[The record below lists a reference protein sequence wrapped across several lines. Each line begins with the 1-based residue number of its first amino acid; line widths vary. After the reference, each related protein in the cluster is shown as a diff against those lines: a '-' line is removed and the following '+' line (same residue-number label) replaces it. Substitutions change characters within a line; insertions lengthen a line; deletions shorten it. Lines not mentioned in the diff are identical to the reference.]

1 MTTYS
6 PAKYRT
12 TNWPT
17 YNAALKSRGSM
28 MIWIDKEMS
37 WHGEAAG
44 KRGRIMTFSDAAIQ
58 FWPFKGL
65 FSLPLRQTTEFVE
78 SLLSLAGLTWPVP
91 YYSTLCRRQK
101 NITVDIP

>member
-1 MTTYS
+1 MTTTS

-17 YNAALKSRGSM
+17 YNAALKSRGSLLL
-28 MIWIDKEMS
+28 WIDKEMS

-58 FWPFKGL
+58 FCLTIKGL
-65 FSLPLRQTTEFVE
+65 FSLPYGKRQG
-78 SLLSLAGLTWPVP
+78 LSKA
-91 YYSTLCRRQK
+91 Y
-101 NITVDIP
+101 